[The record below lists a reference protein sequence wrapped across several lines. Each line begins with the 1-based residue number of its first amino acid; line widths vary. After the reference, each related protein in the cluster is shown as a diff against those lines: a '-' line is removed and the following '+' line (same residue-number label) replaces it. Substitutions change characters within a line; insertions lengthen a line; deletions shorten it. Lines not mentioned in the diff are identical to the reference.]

1 MSPASIICQAQADGV
16 RLALTA
22 AGSIKASGDGA
33 AIERWL
39 AVLRSSKAELVE
51 LLRRQAEPAP
61 PAQPT
66 RAIEDTATVSAWWL
80 LHYADRDPVQMVS
93 CPPAT
98 LAQVLKHRP
107 DVLAAEPISEPHPE
121 PALAAVPVGPKPVQ
135 PARQDC
141 RTCLH
146 KLPYGTCAKPVAAGL
161 MVGGPDRFGIRW
173 PPKGHGAA
181 CPAFQPKPTP
191 GAHHA

>member
-1 MSPASIICQAQADGV
+1 LQNIEDEPSAPATGLQAP
-16 RLALTA
+16 
-22 AGSIKASGDGA
+22 
-33 AIERWL
+33 
-39 AVLRSSKAELVE
+39 
-51 LLRRQAEPAP
+51 PAP
-61 PAQPT
+61 PAPA
-66 RAIEDTATVSAWWL
+66 RASEAAEAEADTTTSAWWL